1 MYGKHDHGKTAHNRE
16 LAEILLSLSGCERK
30 KKKREKRKKKKEKR
44 KKKKKKKKEKEK
56 KKGERKR
63 EKKPLINK
71 EAVQLRPV

>member
-30 KKKREKRKKKKEKR
+30 KKKEKKEKRKKKKEKEKKR
-44 KKKKKKKKEKEK
+44 KKKKKKKRGEKE
-56 KKGERKR
+56 R
-63 EKKPLINK
+63 EKPLINK